1 MIELT
6 RLKGD
11 KFYLN
16 CDKIEF
22 IECTPDTVVSL
33 STGNKVVVRETP
45 EQLLQAIKEYK
56 TNLVAAL
63 PAVFTDME

>member
-22 IECTPDTVVSL
+22 IESTPDTVVSL
-33 STGNKVVVRETP
+33 STGNKVVVQETP
-45 EQLLQAIKEYK
+45 EQLLEAIIKYK
-56 TNLVAAL
+56 TSLVTAL
-63 PAVFTDME
+63 PKVFTDME